1 MKQNKLL
8 YSTAFYSRSRS
19 TGEAVLITVAFTDE
33 DATKIKE
40 HLLGQLENFP
50 EDKRKQIKEQI
61 NSMTNEQV
69 ESFVEQNKLT
79 HLNGQC
85 ILCSIAKGENK
96 SYKIAENDSNIAIL
110 EINPL
115 SKGHSLIIPIDHKD
129 GISEATKELA
139 KEVSEKLKEKFSP
152 KAVESKETSI
162 MDHPLIELTPIYGDE
177 TEKKQATEEE
187 LESLQKEIT
196 EEEGPEIKNTPEE
209 IVEEITEEEIPK
221 LKPRIP

>member
-1 MKQNKLL
+1 MTL
-8 YSTAFYSRSRS
+8 T
-19 TGEAVLITVAFTDE
+19 EE

-40 HLLGQLENFP
+40 QLLTQLENFP
-50 EDKRKQIKEQI
+50 EDKREQIKEQI

-85 ILCSIAKGENK
+85 IFCSITKNEMK

-115 SKGHSLIIPIDHKD
+115 SRGHSLIIPLEHEEGVSESTKD
-129 GISEATKELA
+129 LA
-139 KEVSEKLKEKFSP
+139 KEVSEKLKDKFNP
-152 KAVESKETSI
+152 KTIDSKEISI
-162 MDHPLIELTPIYGDE
+162 MGHKLIELTPIYGGE

-187 LESLQKEIT
+187 LEALQKEIV
-196 EEEGPEIKNTPEE
+196 EEEIPETNEE
-209 IVEEITEEEIPK
+209 KEEAEEIPK